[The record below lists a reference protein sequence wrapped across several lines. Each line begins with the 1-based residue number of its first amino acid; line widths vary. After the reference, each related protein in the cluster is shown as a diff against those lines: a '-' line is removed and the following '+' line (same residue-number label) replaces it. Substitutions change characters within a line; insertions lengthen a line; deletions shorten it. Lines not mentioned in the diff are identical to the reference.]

1 MKDVNIIATAP
12 DDAPEMLNADELDAI
27 SAGAYGGSNS
37 CEPYAGDNTCEPP
50 RGGHA
55 SFQDLTI
62 KPTRRVEVKSTVTAF
77 TK

>member
-1 MKDVNIIATAP
+1 MNDASIIATAP
-12 DDAPEMLNADELDAI
+12 DAAPEVLSADDLDAI
-27 SAGAYGGSNS
+27 SAAAYGGSNS

-62 KPTRRVEVKSTVTAF
+62 RPTRRVEVKSTVMAF
-77 TK
+77 AK